1 MLTKRQNR
9 WLVIGVLAEMALM
22 IAAGIIM
29 GLPSMARGE
38 ELPKHPFTVISD
50 QPDRVKMFYFMAK
63 GDKASTAELKVA
75 EALAKKYNWDM
86 TTYDV
91 LGSTGDASVKASFKV
106 RGVPTFVF
114 KRLGP
119 DGWMRSKDDWLA
131 VEGAVPMEE
140 VVKILEKKN
149 FIPSPPASAEAEPKQ
164 APPAV
169 AYTPEKDL
177 PRRLYAQIGRD
188 YPHISINNQKLDYDK
203 QTESYYYAGTQDMA
217 MISVLQGSWV
227 LNAQLKQDPQTGKW
241 LRRTPDGRWVAEPKH
256 PPEPK

>member
-177 PRRLYAQIGRD
+177 PGEAIRSGRQGLSAHHRQQPEARLRQADRV
-188 YPHISINNQKLDYDK
+188 
-203 QTESYYYAGTQDMA
+203 
-217 MISVLQGSWV
+217 VL
-227 LNAQLKQDPQTGKW
+227 
-241 LRRTPDGRWVAEPKH
+241 LRRHAGHGDDLRLAGFVGIERPAQTRSPNR
-256 PPEPK
+256 